1 MKLNERMITSMSILQ
16 FKEANCKNCYKC
28 IRNCPVKAIRVVD
41 QHAQIVEEDC
51 ILCGRCT
58 VVCPQNAKQDIS
70 SLSEIRQLILAGR
83 EVVAAVAPS
92 YAAYFSGCDWQ
103 VFSMAIQQL
112 GFSQVF
118 ETAEGAHL
126 VKSEYERL
134 LRSDIEGPVISS
146 CCSSINQYVQKYLP
160 EAIPLMAPVITPLR
174 AISRLIRQRCP
185 GAAIVFLSPC
195 ISKKTETTAL
205 GCSDGP
211 DFDLTF
217 DELED
222 WMRESDIHLSRAPV
236 NSPAKLSRMFPV
248 TGGVLRTMEKLPG
261 WRYLAVDGME
271 DCIAALQDAVD
282 GKLKHC
288 FIEVSACEG
297 ACVGG
302 PAFLKRDKR
311 VAVAASV
318 IQDSALD
325 GSDEDFQV
333 SEEITLETS
342 FKKMPVYR
350 PAPTEEQLQNILR
363 RMGKQ
368 SAEDEL
374 NCGMCGYSTCR
385 EKAYAVFQGRADITM
400 CLPYMQA
407 KAESYSDKIVNVSP
421 NAIVTVGRDLKV
433 KQINQAACEIFSIRK
448 REDIIGY
455 PVSRILDEFD
465 FVKSLSG
472 DGRQITNYTYLSD
485 YNVYLEQ
492 VFICDEDKEIVTCIM
507 KNVTQSRQKRNHVR
521 QVKLRT
527 ASMADEIVE
536 KQMRI
541 AHEIASLLGETVA
554 ETKVAINDLKNTIM
568 MDEDKGE

>member
-1 MKLNERMITSMSILQ
+1 MGVLQ
-16 FKEANCKNCYKC
+16 FKKANCKNCYKC
-28 IRNCPVKAIRVVD
+28 VRNCPVKAIRVID
-41 QHAQIVEEDC
+41 QQAQIVEEDC

-58 VVCPQNAKQDIS
+58 VVCPQNAKEDIGC
-70 SLSEIRQLILAGR
+70 LSEVRQLIAQGR

-92 YAAYFSGCDWQ
+92 FTAYFNGCDWQ
-103 VFSMAIQQL
+103 VFASVMKQL

-118 ETAEGAHL
+118 ETAEGAFL

-134 LRSDIEGPVISS
+134 LQSCTEGPVIST
-146 CCSSINQYVQKYLP
+146 CCSTVNQYVQKYLP
-160 EAIPLMAPVITPLR
+160 AAIPFMAPVVTPLR
-174 AISRLIRQRCP
+174 AVTRLIRQRCP
-185 GAAIVFLSPC
+185 GATVVCLSPC
-195 ISKKTETTAL
+195 ISKKTETISM
-205 GCSDGP
+205 GCGDGP

-217 DELED
+217 DELDD
-222 WMRESDIHLSRAPV
+222 WLRENNITLGRSKI

-248 TGGVLRTMEKLPG
+248 TGGVIRTMTKEPG

-288 FIEVSACEG
+288 FIELSACEG

-311 VAVAASV
+311 IAVSVADV
-318 IQDSALD
+318 QDSALD
-325 GSDEDFQV
+325 GTEDDFEV
-333 SEEITLETS
+333 SEDITMESTMRS
-342 FKKMPVYR
+342 TPVYR
-350 PAPTEEQLQNILR
+350 PEPSAEQLEKILN
-363 RMGKQ
+363 RMGKKNP
-368 SAEDEL
+368 EDEL
-374 NCGMCGYSTCR
+374 NCGICGYSTCR
-385 EKAYAVFQGRADITM
+385 EKAKAVFLGRADIDM
-400 CLPYMQA
+400 CLPYMKE
-407 KAESYSDKIVNVSP
+407 KAESYSDKIVGVSP
-421 NAIVTVGRDLKV
+421 NAIVTVGRDLRV
-433 KQINQAACEIFSIRK
+433 KQINQAACDIFAIRK

-465 FVKSLSG
+465 FVRMLSG
-472 DGRQITNYTYLSD
+472 DGRQTTNYTYLSD

-492 VFICDEDKEIVTCIM
+492 VFLCDEDREIVTCIM
-507 KNVTQSRQKRNHVR
+507 KDVTQSRQKKNHIR

-554 ETKVAINDLKNTIM
+554 ETKVAVNDLKNTIL
-568 MDEDKGE
+568 MDEDKDEQR